1 MHEHPVN
8 TVTLENLYVLYP
20 GILWVHCSHQCFL
33 QKHWVTE
40 SNRCVQHHVLSK
52 LSGKRIKAKK
62 SSAVISLWVH
72 LKLESWQET
81 TEGLK
86 GLKEK
91 IWPHPLERIRR
102 LATTFCSDCRWRHFS
117 WWAMNKWSY
126 TNEAI
131 AAWISFSMSANTK
144 SRYDLK
150 DTIVIQ
156 AQWASDQH
164 N

>member
-1 MHEHPVN
+1 MHEDPVK

-33 QKHWVTE
+33 QKHWVTGG
-40 SNRCVQHHVLSK
+40 NRCVQHHVLSK
-52 LSGKRIKAKK
+52 LSGKRIKARKIF
-62 SSAVISLWVH
+62 SSDQSVGALKI
-72 LKLESWQET
+72 LKLARNHWRVEG
-81 TEGLK
+81 TERK
-86 GLKEK
+86 NMASS
-91 IWPHPLERIRR
+91 LERISR

-150 DTIVIQ
+150 DTIVTQ